1 MREIL
6 TLQIG
11 GYANFV
17 GSHFWNFQ
25 DEILGLREAGFEDPM
40 IPTHGLNMDVLYRQG
55 ETRERQATYTPRLL
69 SIDLRG
75 SSGAV
80 NPSGS
85 LYERPPPAVV
95 SSIHT
100 WQGPAATFKAERHE
114 RNKFLQSLDDEEAQY
129 REQPGDA
136 KAEEIVDVEVNE
148 RQRYIYQSLEEEV
161 QFSTDYLKAHL
172 HPSSTYQIPGCW
184 QGVTPF
190 EDYGTGQGLFS
201 SSARSEEIRDR
212 VRLFVEECD
221 TIQGFQCFVDDSGG
235 FSAVAADLLEDVG
248 EEYGRTPIFLFTVRP
263 PRKVY
268 DTLASKKK
276 KITHA
281 LHDSVSLARLS
292 SIAHLTVPLGLSQ
305 VAACSVAEHLAILD
319 EKDYHTS
326 ALYAA
331 AINCIT
337 LPFRMEAVG
346 PSDGSQSSGLGG
358 TDMGTALPLVSC
370 SDSRRV
376 AMMQASFPS
385 PALLESKG
393 EIFYNLHNTSS
404 LTPSTERP
412 KLGDRVA
419 KLLVLQGTQLPG
431 TTGERAT
438 VGQVHKSVV
447 KAHEITAKTGRF
459 SSRLATSSH
468 LAISECPL
476 AVPLPF
482 PFIFGNKIGRF
493 GNILSRT
500 VGGGKQGR
508 GGLDVSSVPVGASVS
523 SSEAVLPYIKRRA
536 LDLQRFALSRSTTGP
551 SLLQDWGF
559 DGEESKDL
567 RERLTNMVA
576 AYSEMVESS
585 SSDTD

>member
-6 TLQIG
+6 TLQVG

-25 DEILGLREAGFEDPM
+25 DEILGLKEAGFEDPM
-40 IPTHGLNMDVLYRQG
+40 IPTHGLNMDVLYREG

-85 LYERPPPAVV
+85 LYEGPPQAEL
-95 SSIHT
+95 SSIQT
-100 WQGPAATFKAERHE
+100 WRGSAATFKAERHGK
-114 RNKFLQSLDDEEAQY
+114 NKFLQSLDEEEAEY
-129 REQPGDA
+129 REQLGD
-136 KAEEIVDVEVNE
+136 EEMKDAQSEEVNE
-148 RQRYIYQSLEEEV
+148 SQRYIYQSLEEEV
-161 QFSTDYLKAHL
+161 QFSTDYLKSHL
-172 HPSSTYQIPGCW
+172 HPSSTYQLPGCW

-201 SSARSEEIRDR
+201 SEDRGEEIRDR

-221 TIQGFQCFVDDSGG
+221 TIQGFQCVVDDSGG
-235 FSAVAADLLEDVG
+235 FSAIAADLLEDIV

-268 DTLASKKK
+268 DSQAANK

-281 LHDSVSLARLS
+281 LHDSVSLARLAS
-292 SIAHLTVPLGLSQ
+292 VAQLTVPLGLPQ
-305 VAACSVAEHLAILD
+305 LATCSLAEHLAIKN

-326 ALYAA
+326 AVYAA

-337 LPFRMEAVG
+337 LPFRIEAAG
-346 PSDGSQSSGLGG
+346 PSASLGG
-358 TDMGTALPLVSC
+358 TDMGTSLALVSC
-370 SDSRRV
+370 SASRRI

-385 PALLESKG
+385 PALVESKG
-393 EIFYNLHNTSS
+393 EIFYDLRSLS
-404 LTPSTERP
+404 PLTPST
-412 KLGDRVA
+412 GQTGNGHRVA
-419 KLLVLQGTQLPG
+419 ELLVLQGIQLRG

-438 VGQVHKSVV
+438 AGQVHESVV
-447 KAHEITAKTGRF
+447 KAHEILQRTGSQLSRF
-459 SSRLATSSH
+459 SH
-468 LAISECPL
+468 LAISESPL

-482 PFIFGNKIGRF
+482 PFIFRSSIGKF
-493 GNILSRT
+493 GNIVPEPLEA
-500 VGGGKQGR
+500 VKQQGR
-508 GGLDVSSVPVGASVS
+508 GGLDVNSVPVAASVS
-523 SSEAVLPYIKRRA
+523 TSDAVLPYIKKRA
-536 LDLQRFALSRSTTGP
+536 LDLQRLALSRATAGT

-559 DGEESKDL
+559 EQEEVEELGESL
-567 RERLTNMVA
+567 SNMVA
-576 AYSEMVESS
+576 AYSEMVENS